1 MKNIVLDLKFIMVLE
16 FIEYIF
22 FLFLELNVELKLLK

>member
-1 MKNIVLDLKFIMVLE
+1 MKNIVLDLKVIMVLE